1 MCRIPNSPT
10 IYYLHTLSLQSE
22 AIALPYSILSSQS
35 LAISP
40 PYSTF
45 SSLLNS
51 LIQSDLTTTINT
63 TLEFNYHIQYTRVPT
78 PCIPC
83 CRPFTRLQLKYF
95 PSPCL
100 LLTTPLLPIPLL
112 TTTTPPTP
120 ILNYLASHSRVFNYN
135 TSHPH
140 AYNPFA
146 SHSFAYNYYAS
157 HSHPQL
163 LSFPFLCLQLL
174 YNTSH
179 SRAKY

>member
-95 PSPCL
+95 PFPCLQLQYFPSPCL
-100 LLTTPLLPIPLL
+100 QPLC
-112 TTTTPPTP
+112 
-120 ILNYLASHSRVFNYN
+120 
-135 TSHPH
+135 
-140 AYNPFA
+140 
-146 SHSFAYNYYAS
+146 
-157 HSHPQL
+157 
-163 LSFPFLCLQLL
+163 FPFLCLQLL
-174 YNTSH
+174 RLPLPSSTT
-179 SRAKY
+179 